1 MSDGSVLVV
10 VEVGA
15 VRDAAALK
23 SYQQGARE
31 QIERYGGKVLG
42 RGGSTLEGVPFGP
55 LLVQRWPSEHAFVAW
70 QESAEYQPLREMRRS
85 CADLRIAVIP
95 LL

>member
-1 MSDGSVLVV
+1 MPDGGVLVV
-10 VEVGA
+10 VEVEA
-15 VRDAAALK
+15 VRDAATLK

-31 QIERYGGKVLG
+31 QIDRYGGKVLA
-42 RGGSTLEGVPFGP
+42 RGGSTLEGMPYGP
-55 LLVQRWPSEHAFVAW
+55 LLVQSWPSEQAFVAW
-70 QESAEYQPLREMRRS
+70 QESADYQPLREMRRS